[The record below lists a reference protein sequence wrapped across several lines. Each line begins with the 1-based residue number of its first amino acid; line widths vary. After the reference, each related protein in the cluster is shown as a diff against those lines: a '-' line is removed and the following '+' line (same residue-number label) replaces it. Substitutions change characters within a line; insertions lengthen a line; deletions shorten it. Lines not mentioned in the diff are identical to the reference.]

1 MLDSLSLATQGY
13 LKNGVNK
20 ALTIGTMGLLLIT
33 VPIPPKVLQ
42 PVTGGGN
49 YTYLVDGNVIPQ
61 PFDVFRKKS
70 IIVVTINGKEYRA
83 VVDQPLS
90 INNTRIDVKSID
102 VNHPIAEVFII
113 DLKTQELTPLVVV
126 ELLEVNN
133 EYTNQVEVEF
143 I

>member
-1 MLDSLSLATQGY
+1 MLDSLSLATQGQ
-13 LKNGVNK
+13 LKSGINK
-20 ALTIGTMGLLLIT
+20 ALTIATMGLLLLT
-33 VPIPPKVLQ
+33 VPIPPDALK

-61 PFDVFRKKS
+61 PFDMFRKKS